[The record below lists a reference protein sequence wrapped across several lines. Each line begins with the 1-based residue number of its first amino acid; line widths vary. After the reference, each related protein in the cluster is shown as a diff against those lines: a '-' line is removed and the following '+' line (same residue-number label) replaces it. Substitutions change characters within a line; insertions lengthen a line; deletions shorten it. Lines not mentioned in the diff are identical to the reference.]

1 MVRLLF
7 LSVLM
12 IGLLNLLCASSIVY
26 ADCIDNDGDGYGDPA
41 SPDCTYPE
49 LDCNDAAASIF
60 PNNANPYCD
69 CEEPYPQGTVE
80 NCSDGLDNDCDGLI
94 DSEDPDCGYT
104 PGPANTAPYESR
116 SSLAVSGVINESILL
131 LIPVSAVILLHI
143 LRRKSQ
149 KSGTIL

>member
-1 MVRLLF
+1 MVRLLL
-7 LSVLM
+7 LSVFLM
-12 IGLLNLLCASSIVY
+12 GLLCLLCASSIVY

-49 LDCNDAAASIF
+49 LDCDDSDQDI
-60 PNNANPYCD
+60 NP
-69 CEEPYPQGTVE
+69 GAVE

-116 SSLAVSGVINESILL
+116 SSLTVSGVINESILL

-143 LRRKSQ
+143 LRRKS
-149 KSGTIL
+149 